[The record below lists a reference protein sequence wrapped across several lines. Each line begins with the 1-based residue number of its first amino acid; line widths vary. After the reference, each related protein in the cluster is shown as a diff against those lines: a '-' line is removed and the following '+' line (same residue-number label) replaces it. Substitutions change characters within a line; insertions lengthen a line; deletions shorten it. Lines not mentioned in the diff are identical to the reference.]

1 MKILVTRPQPQA
13 DTTARKLVAMG
24 HEVVLEPMLHFQPLS
39 LDEDVVGGA
48 KAIAVT
54 SAKAIEA
61 LAFNKLIEPLQ
72 LLPLYSVGEA
82 TAQAAKGAGFQNI
95 MCAEGDVGSLANLIG
110 EHSQQGPV
118 FYPAAVDR
126 SGDLS
131 GQLAGLGVACNMV
144 EAYQMSAASQ
154 LSAQTHRLI
163 TAGEIDCTLFYS
175 LRTIQVFLSLCNLEK
190 TTVFL
195 NSMKAL
201 CVSNRVAEQTASFGE
216 VFVAK
221 TPSEDGLFELLAPA
235 RSERT

>member
-24 HEVVLEPMLHFQPLS
+24 HEVVLEPLLRFQPLL
-39 LDEDVVGGA
+39 LDEDVAGGA

-61 LAFNKLIEPLQ
+61 LAFNKLTEPLQ
-72 LLPLYSVGEA
+72 MLPLYSVGEA
-82 TAQAAKGAGFQNI
+82 TAQAAKAAGFQNI
-95 MCAEGDVGSLANLIG
+95 LSAEGDVGSLANLIG
-110 EHSQQGPV
+110 QHNQEGPV
-118 FYPAAVDR
+118 FYPAAMDR

-131 GQLAGLGVACNMV
+131 GQLATIGVACNMV
-144 EAYQMSAASQ
+144 EAYQMAAASQ
-154 LSAQTHRLI
+154 LSAQAHRLI
-163 TAGEIDCTLFYS
+163 AAGEIDCALFYS
-175 LRTIQVFLSLCNLEK
+175 LRTIQVFLSLCRLEK

-201 CVSNRVAEQTASFGE
+201 CVSKRVAEQATSFGE

-221 TPSEDGLFELLAPA
+221 APSEDGLFELLAPA
-235 RSERT
+235 RS